1 MKKILLSSF
10 LCAQLVVVS
19 AAVSAANATPSV
31 TTLPPAPDNTP
42 PIVSLISIA
51 ESAVDVSCGSRFV
64 EVQWRVD
71 DASPVDTNISLQWT
85 SGGSNG
91 LESTFKTRLG
101 VVDKSPT
108 GATYVSYIKIDK
120 FTSPGTFSV
129 SITARANDQS
139 QQGMYGINTGTVAS
153 VVVLNNPTCGE
164 VYPTLR
170 IKTGK
175 TLTGMKVLAATY
187 SPKSKFWLLGI
198 SQTTKS
204 QKICKVTPV
213 QKGEND
219 RFLLPAKYKVKG
231 LKVGNCVLSL
241 SYWNPFQ
248 ETEGVRS
255 KVTIKVTK

>member
-1 MKKILLSSF
+1 MKKILLSAF
-10 LCAQLVVVS
+10 LCAQLVVLTATVS
-19 AAVSAANATPSV
+19 TTTAAPSV
-31 TTLPPAPDNTP
+31 TTLAPAPDTTP
-42 PIVSLISIA
+42 PVVSFISIA
-51 ESAVDVSCGSRFV
+51 ESVVDVSCGSRFV

-71 DASPVDTNISLQWT
+71 DVSPVSTNISLQWT
-85 SGGSNG
+85 AGGSNG
-91 LESTFKTRLG
+91 LSSTPRPG

-120 FTSPGTFSV
+120 FTSPGTFAV
-129 SITARANDQS
+129 TITARATDQS
-139 QQGMYGINTGTVAS
+139 QQGMYGINTGVVAS

-164 VYPTLR
+164 VYPTLK

-204 QKICKVTPV
+204 KKICKVTPL

-248 ETEGVRS
+248 ETEGIRS